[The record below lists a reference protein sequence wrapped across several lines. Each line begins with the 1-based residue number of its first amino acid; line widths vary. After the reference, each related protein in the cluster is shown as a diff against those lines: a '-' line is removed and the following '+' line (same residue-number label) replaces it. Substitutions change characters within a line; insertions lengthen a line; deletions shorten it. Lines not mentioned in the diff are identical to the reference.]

1 MCAIGFIAHV
11 LEGFNFVPGP
21 FSMGSDFFGNVKW
34 MTDGWSNTCSFFS
47 FLLSP
52 DEIPFI
58 NYLNQQKVYQ
68 DYMEE

>member
-1 MCAIGFIAHV
+1 MLNEWQMDGVIPV
-11 LEGFNFVPGP
+11 L
-21 FSMGSDFFGNVKW
+21 
-34 MTDGWSNTCSFFS
+34 S